1 MGQIIGTPAW
11 WTGPAGADVL
21 SWERDCAQALLA
33 DAFGFHA
40 LQLGLPALDALQ
52 ANRMPHR
59 WLAVEGAGET
69 APGTLDGSRRD
80 RRVHLLCEF
89 DGLPFAGQSLDL
101 VVLAHALETA
111 RDPHLALREV
121 ERVLVPEGRV
131 LIFGFNPYSLWTLS
145 RPWKLA
151 AAMAGTGTQARS
163 GFERSSQAR
172 PAGDPI
178 AYRRLR
184 DWLRLLGFEVEGARF
199 GCFRPHLTQRQW
211 LDRFRWMD
219 TAGQRWWPVFGAVYA
234 LQAVKRVRGMR
245 LVGLARRQARYASAS
260 RTVVAASQS
269 HRLWSSPSQD
279 AGSGGRS

>member
-1 MGQIIGTPAW
+1 MGRVEQIIGTPAW

-21 SWERDCAQALLA
+21 SWERECAQALLA

-59 WLAVEGAGET
+59 WLAVEAHGQAVSGR
-69 APGTLDGSRRD
+69 PDGSFND
-80 RRVHLLCEF
+80 DRVHLLCEF
-89 DGLPFAGQSLDL
+89 DALPFTGQSLDL
-101 VVLAHALETA
+101 VVLAHALESA

-131 LIFGFNPYSLWTLS
+131 LIFGFNPYSLWRL
-145 RPWKLA
+145 RQPWRH
-151 AAMAGTGTQARS
+151 AGAVATAGIGARS
-163 GFERSSQAR
+163 GSVCPVGEA
-172 PAGDPI
+172 I

-199 GCFRPHLTQRQW
+199 GCFRPPLTQRQW

-219 TAGQRWWPVFGAVYA
+219 TTGQRWWPVFGAVYA

-245 LVGLARRQARYASAS
+245 LVGLARRQARYANAS

-269 HRLWSSPSQD
+269 HRAWSLPSQD
-279 AGSGGRS
+279 TGPGGRS